1 MEWIQSVVGCSKT
14 CKQQQEMAQTQTN
27 HQKPA
32 NVRRTHKRVT
42 LPPAQFS
49 PEPIQVDDAVNRGH
63 AVALLH
69 PAIRK
74 NKRKKKK
81 KVNAET

>member
-32 NVRRTHKRVT
+32 HGLRRTHKRVT

-49 PEPIQVDDAVNRGH
+49 PEPIQFDDAANRGH
-63 AVALLH
+63 AVMLLH
-69 PAIRK
+69 PEK
-74 NKRKKKK
+74 NRKKKK
-81 KVNAET
+81 KR